1 MCNCNGRI
9 CRRFLLATTATF
21 AAGTLTI
28 NIPQGTYGNGCRYCL
43 VIGTALPGEATLAA
57 PVVITI
63 GEGAET
69 YPLLN
74 CNGAQVIARNLR
86 TRRIYPVVVATTAD
100 GGAFRMLNNVGCD
113 DNRLVAIDGTAPA
126 AAPAEGG
133 A

>member
-21 AAGTLTI
+21 SAGPLTI
-28 NIPQGTYGNGCRYCL
+28 NIPKGTYGNGRRYCL
-43 VIGTALPGEATLAA
+43 VIGTALPGETTLAA

-63 GEGAET
+63 GEGTET

>member
-1 MCNCNGRI
+1 MCNCSGRL
-9 CRRFLLATTATF
+9 CKRFLLATTATF

-43 VIGTALPGEATLAA
+43 VIGTALPGEATLNA

-63 GEGAET
+63 GEGTEE

-86 TRRIYPVVVATTAD
+86 TRRIYPVAVATTAD

-113 DNRLVAIDGTAPA
+113 DNRLAAIDGTAPA

>member
-1 MCNCNGRI
+1 MCNCNGRL
-9 CRRFLLATTATF
+9 CNRFLLASTATF

-43 VIGTALPGEATLAA
+43 VIGTALPGEATLNA

-63 GEGAET
+63 GEGTEE

-86 TRRIYPVVVATTAD
+86 TRKIYPVVVATTAD
-100 GGAFRMLNNVGCD
+100 GGVFRMLNNVGCD
-113 DNRLVAIDGTAPA
+113 DNRLAAINGTAP